1 MSYTVTQESFSSL
14 TSYWK
19 NPECNLKWDSVFVL
33 PAWLEVWWREFEPRS
48 ELYLGV
54 VRQQDDIIGIAP
66 LQVTDGRAAF
76 IGDTDVCDYM
86 DFIVAPGREEEL
98 FAAVLDDLKKKGV
111 SRLELE
117 HVRPDSSVVT
127 HLAEVAKGRGYAV
140 DCRQAAVSFE
150 MSLPPTWDEYL
161 ERLEAKQRHELRRK
175 LRRISGAGQAAY
187 RCVDGDGDP
196 DALMASFLKL
206 FALSREEKA
215 RFMNARMEGFFR
227 KLAMA
232 MAGIGL
238 LRFGVLEMN
247 ALPVAMIMGFDYN
260 DTVYLYNSAYDP
272 AYTSLSVGLLSKAFG
287 IRESIQS
294 GRNKWDFLKGD
305 EAYKRHIGGTEVPL
319 YSCRITLG

>member
-1 MSYTVTQESFSSL
+1 MSYTISQESFNSL

-54 VRQQDDIIGIAP
+54 VRQQADIIGIAP
-66 LQVTDGRAAF
+66 LQLTDGKAAF

-98 FAAVLDDLKKKGV
+98 FAAVLEDLKKKGV

-127 HLAEVAKGRGYAV
+127 HLAEVAKGRGFAV
-140 DCRQAAVSFE
+140 DCRQTAVSFE
-150 MSLPPTWDEYL
+150 MGLPSTWDEYL
-161 ERLEAKQRHELRRK
+161 GQLDTKQRHELRRK
-175 LRRISGAGQAAY
+175 LRRLLGAGQVAY
-187 RCVDGDGDP
+187 RCVDGGGDP
-196 DALMASFLKL
+196 DALMGSFLKL

-227 KLAMA
+227 KLAAA

-238 LRFGVLEMN
+238 LRFGVLELD
-247 ALPVAMIMGFDYN
+247 ALPVAMIMGFDYH

-272 AYTSLSVGLLSKAFG
+272 EHIALSVGLLSKAFG

-294 GRNKWDFLKGD
+294 GRKKWDFLKGD

-319 YSCRITLG
+319 YKCQVTLG